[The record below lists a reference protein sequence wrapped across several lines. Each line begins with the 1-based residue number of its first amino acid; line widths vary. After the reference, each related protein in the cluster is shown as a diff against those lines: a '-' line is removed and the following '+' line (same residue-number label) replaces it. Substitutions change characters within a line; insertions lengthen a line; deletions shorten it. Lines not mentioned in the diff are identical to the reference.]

1 LLKKNRHRRWRK
13 TEKECLLL
21 DTAIENHY
29 QLAVTKALL
38 LPFKKRPSIFH
49 PQLALPLTVSPRLFP
64 ALAILTLCFIL
75 QQPKAA
81 LAGSI
86 SDDSSSQTPP
96 STRYGLF
103 DLLDNRSQYGQGVF
117 PEPFIVDDSDLEVN
131 EARLDIL
138 HTKIGS
144 QHSDLLTAEIEKGF
158 GVLTL
163 EIEVPYEWDLTN
175 GQRQQGFNNVDL
187 GARIPVYQYVSTS
200 GFVDST
206 FGVAIEGGVPTNSTL
221 SKNAE
226 LVPKVFNDLRL
237 GEHFT
242 VQSILGYSTLVGQGE
257 DGGLQ
262 TFEYGFVFG
271 YTIPHEQLPIPGVL
285 QLIPV
290 FELLGETGLNHGQK
304 GQTSLEGNA
313 AVRVN
318 LKTVGKIQPRLGIGY
333 VFPIDNNA
341 RQDLHWGIVTSLVF
355 EY

>member
-1 LLKKNRHRRWRK
+1 MPPRGSGLVVTKD
-13 TEKECLLL
+13 TTQGDL
-21 DTAIENHY
+21 DIANENHY
-29 QLAVTKALL
+29 QLSVNSTARLPCPKAFIWAPAQLAA
-38 LPFKKRPSIFH
+38 PSIVFC
-49 PQLALPLTVSPRLFP
+49 RLFP
-64 ALAILTLCFIL
+64 ALPFLAFCFL
-75 QQPKAA
+75 FQQPKSS
-81 LAGSI
+81 LAGPAGNEST
-86 SDDSSSQTPP
+86 QENP

-103 DLLDNRSQYGQGVF
+103 DLLDSRSQYGQGVF

-163 EIEVPYEWDLTN
+163 ELEVPYQWDLTN
-175 GQRQQGFNNVDL
+175 GQRQQGFNNIDL
-187 GARIPVYQYVSTS
+187 GARIPVYEYVSTS

-206 FGVAIEGGVPTNSTL
+206 FGVAFEAGIPTNSTL
-221 SKNAE
+221 SKNGE
-226 LVPKVFNDLRL
+226 LVPKVFNDLLL

-242 VQSILGYSTLVGQGE
+242 VQSILGYSTLVGPGE

-271 YTIPHEQLPIPGVL
+271 YTIQHEQLPIPGVL
-285 QLIPV
+285 QVIPV
-290 FELLGETGLNHGQK
+290 FELLGETGLNHGQR
-304 GQTSLEGNA
+304 GDTSIEGDA

-318 LKTVGKIQPRLGIGY
+318 LKTIGRVQPRLGVGY

-341 RQDLHWGIVTSLVF
+341 QLDLHWGIVTSLVF

>member
-1 LLKKNRHRRWRK
+1 MS
-13 TEKECLLL
+13 
-21 DTAIENHY
+21 
-29 QLAVTKALL
+29 KALL
-38 LPFKKRPSIFH
+38 LRFNKPHSIFH
-49 PQLALPLTVSPRLFP
+49 QQPAADLTGPRRLFP
-64 ALAILTLCFIL
+64 ALSILALCCLF
-75 QQPKAA
+75 QQPNPAF
-81 LAGSI
+81 AGTA
-86 SDDSSSQTPP
+86 SDDSTQQAP

-103 DLLDNRSQYGQGVF
+103 DLLDSRSQYGQGVF
-117 PEPFIVDDSDLEVN
+117 PEPFIVDDSDYEVN

-144 QHSDLLTAEIEKGF
+144 QHSDLLTAELEKGFF

-163 EIEVPYEWDLTN
+163 ELEVPYEWDLNN
-175 GQRQQGFNNVDL
+175 GQRQQGFNNINL
-187 GARIPVYQYVSTS
+187 GARVPVYQYVSTS

-206 FGVAIEGGVPTNSTL
+206 FGVAFEAGIPTNSTL
-221 SKNAE
+221 SKNGE

-237 GEHFT
+237 GDHFT
-242 VQSILGYSTLVGQGE
+242 LQSILGYSTLVGPGE

-285 QLIPV
+285 QVVPV
-290 FELLGETGLNHGQK
+290 FELLGETALNHRQK
-304 GQTSLEGNA
+304 GDTTLEGDA

-318 LKTVGKIQPRLGIGY
+318 LKTIGNIQPRLGVGY